1 MQPHTEPNCRIL
13 IPGQPIAAPRES
25 VGEFVARQLREHEEK
40 VRHLAQDIEDIMGRQ
55 GHVMDDDLCTLGWSL
70 PTVNELKDEALA
82 IVRERAERRIS

>member
-25 VGEFVARQLREHEEK
+25 VSEFVARQLREHEEK
-40 VRHLAQDIEDIMGRQ
+40 VSHLAQDIEDIVARQ
-55 GHVMDDDLCTLGWSL
+55 GSVKDEDLLTLGWSL
-70 PTVNELKDEALA
+70 PTLNELQDEALA